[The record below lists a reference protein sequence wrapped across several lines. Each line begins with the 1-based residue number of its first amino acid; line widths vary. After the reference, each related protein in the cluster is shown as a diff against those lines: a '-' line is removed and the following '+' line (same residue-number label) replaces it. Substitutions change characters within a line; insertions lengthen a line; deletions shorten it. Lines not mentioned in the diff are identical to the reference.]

1 MCINQK
7 KFSKIIIE
15 NRIIFK
21 NNNNIIDQINEGI
34 NNNTKFDLEFNI
46 IGNECNN
53 KIVRV

>member
-1 MCINQK
+1 LCINQK